1 MTQYE
6 SVIGLEI
13 HTQMKTKTKIFCGC
27 STQFG
32 APPNT
37 QTCPVCEGLPGVLPV
52 LNQQVVHFAV
62 ITGLALNCS
71 IASDS
76 RFARKNYFYPDLP
89 KGYQI
94 SQYERPI
101 AVNGFLDILV
111 NGENKRIGITR
122 AHLEEDAGKNIHSD
136 TGPYSFVDLNRAGV
150 PLLEIVTEPDI
161 RTPEEA
167 AEFMRKLRTILRYLD
182 VCDGNMEEG
191 SLRCDAN
198 VSIRP
203 IGDTKLGVKTEVKN
217 INSFKFVQKALEYE
231 ISRQIKAALNR
242 EPIIQETRLWN
253 VANGVTESMRAKEEA
268 HDYRYFPEPDLTPI
282 MLDQQTVE
290 SLRRALPEL
299 PDQIIR
305 RFITTYEL
313 PRYDA
318 EFLAADKAMAT
329 WFEQVAIASKQPKA
343 ASNWVM
349 GELTRLLNEQNQT
362 FDVCPLKPRQLADM
376 LDLIQKGVISG
387 KTAKTVFQKM
397 FITQKDAETIVKEE
411 GLLQI
416 SDADE
421 LERQI
426 EGIIQKNSNEVKR
439 YKDGEI
445 KLIGFFVGQIMKA
458 TKGKANPALVNEI
471 LLKKLAE

>member
-1 MTQYE
+1 
-6 SVIGLEI
+6 
-13 HTQMKTKTKIFCGC
+13 
-27 STQFG
+27 
-32 APPNT
+32 
-37 QTCPVCEGLPGVLPV
+37 
-52 LNQQVVHFAV
+52 
-62 ITGLALNCS
+62 
-71 IASDS
+71 
-76 RFARKNYFYPDLP
+76 
-89 KGYQI
+89 
-94 SQYERPI
+94 
-101 AVNGFLDILV
+101 
-111 NGENKRIGITR
+111 
-122 AHLEEDAGKNIHSD
+122 
-136 TGPYSFVDLNRAGV
+136 
-150 PLLEIVTEPDI
+150 
-161 RTPEEA
+161 
-167 AEFMRKLRTILRYLD
+167 
-182 VCDGNMEEG
+182 MEEG

-376 LDLIQKGVISG
+376 LDLLQKGVISG